1 MGTMIAGRVL
11 LLEDDDPIRELMVEY
26 LRDEGFHV
34 TEARTGDQAMTL
46 LVEPDRYDILMTD
59 VRMPGRLDGV
69 DVAEFVRRQY
79 PDMPVLITSGYAAQ
93 LVGRI
98 RALGPPTVF
107 INKPYDVNEVVEILR
122 RMTGQSR
129 ALH

>member
-26 LRDEGFHV
+26 LRDEGFDV

-59 VRMPGRLDGV
+59 VRMPGRLD
-69 DVAEFVRRQY
+69 
-79 PDMPVLITSGYAAQ
+79 GYAAQ